1 MPAWSDFF
9 RLFTYS
15 SESDPLARRK
25 DPRQFTSAGI
35 SQPEALGADINNGQV
50 SGGMSSYRQ
59 TNDMIDTTTLSNRAM
74 RYKEYERLRNVPE
87 IEMAMTV
94 YADESCVAGDTKIA
108 TPFGF
113 IPIKELAEKKK
124 DERFL
129 VYCYDFDT
137 KDYTLGWAFDPR
149 VVKKAPT
156 IKITLDNGTSYT
168 ATDDHRVLLKT
179 GQWTETGKLKF
190 GDELMPFYR
199 VTAHSHFTKIKHSQ
213 YPRIMSFNKGWVH
226 EKQFIEDWKTGKT
239 SRDYQIVNRA
249 CRMIAG
255 GLTTR
260 QIAKKVELDWHTIED
275 RMHKEG
281 LSYKE
286 VKRLNGLGDTRRVV
300 GVAPGPEQEV
310 YDISVEKH
318 KCFATDSVI
327 LHNCQRDENGNI
339 FKITSENQ
347 DVKDEIEFLFINR
360 KMLNMNRHGWTWFK
374 NLCIMGDHFVEIV
387 INPENPK
394 EGIYRCLSLPPETM
408 YRIETVKGRVI
419 EFQQSKEGPDY
430 QAIVRGSPTE
440 LTDTELGQT
449 TAIRFA
455 PSQIIH
461 FRIGDDRRTFF
472 PYGQSLVEPA
482 RAPAHSLR
490 LLEDAMVV
498 YRLCL
503 VGESRVRT
511 TEGYKY
517 IKDIKVGDNV
527 YCVLPGGQQSE
538 TSVTDWIDNGEQEI
552 LKARSQHIEIRGTKT
567 HPMLVNRK
575 GVVQYVDLQDIKKGD
590 QFVNVINNQSIPV
603 EIPRMFGEIRYTLT
617 ESGKEKIQKNQS
629 INKRQLVI
637 NCSSSS
643 QAKQFIYKDGLT
655 LSEDDFKL
663 IKEAYE
669 LEEDD
674 VLMCNKGEINPERI
688 NLPSVI
694 DEDFAR
700 LFGFLL
706 GDGFIVHGYQIGFA
720 SSTDEK
726 LNLYYKNLLE
736 KYFGKVSF
744 HNDKRSSHPLIGK
757 WVVSSKIACQVFLAL
772 GYIPNKYK
780 KRIPSWAFNA
790 DKSIRKAL
798 VEGISDADGSER
810 HTKSGLWFST
820 IELCNKNLVEDI
832 KEIWHSI
839 GLCSGKI
846 GNRKRKGGHNITP
859 TRKMVDTE
867 SWNVTI
873 THRELPKYE
882 NIWSVEPDGVERV
895 YDITVAD
902 GKPHNF
908 VVNGTCGH
916 NTRAPERRVFYID
929 VGQLPPFK
937 AESFIDRL
945 KDQFRKRKIAN
956 NSGDGGANQVDE
968 RWMPPAQDEDYW
980 LPIRPNSGTRID
992 TLPGA
997 ENLGEIDDAVYFRN
1011 KLLTA
1016 LNFPKNYFNNEDAG
1030 ATRITLSSQD
1040 VKFARMI
1047 ERLQSHFEDGLLE
1060 LAERH
1065 LSLRGF
1071 PEDSYRDL
1079 RIKMTPPSDWRE
1091 LSRAEVVNARYG
1103 NAGTLKSSQLMAD
1116 YDIMTKILKYQNDD
1130 VEEMLARLK
1139 IQKLEDLKLQVLA
1152 QNPQLLGVGIPGQD
1166 EEGQGQP
1173 EIGASPEGPS
1183 PQPQPE
1189 GAPPEGAPPEGMPPP
1204 EGAPPSPEA
1213 SEKSGAEPSNIAEP
1227 SEEEIKKYDLELQ
1240 NYESEADAED
1250 IDYSVSDL

>member
-1 MPAWSDFF
+1 MPIWSDFF
-9 RLFTYS
+9 KLFS
-15 SESDPLARRK
+15 FSAEPDPLSRRK

-94 YADESCVAGDTKIA
+94 YADEACISGDTKIA
-108 TPFGF
+108 TPFGY
-113 IPIKELAEKKK
+113 ITIKELTETKK

-129 VYCYDFDT
+129 VYCYDFEK
-137 KDYTLGWAFDPR
+137 KDYTLGWAYDPR
-149 VVKKAPT
+149 VVKTAPT
-156 IKITLDNGTSYT
+156 IKITLDNGSTYT
-168 ATDDHRVLLKT
+168 ATSDHRVLLKN
-179 GQWTETGKLKF
+179 GEWTETGKLKF

-199 VTAHSHFTKIKHSQ
+199 VPAQTNVTKIKHSQ
-213 YPRIMSFNKGWVH
+213 YPRIFSSHKGWIH
-226 EKQFIEDWKTGKT
+226 ERQFIDDWKTGKT

-260 QIAKKVELDWHTIED
+260 QIAQQIEMDWHTIED

-281 LSYKE
+281 FAYKE
-286 VKRLNGLGDTRRVV
+286 IKRLHGLGESRRVV
-300 GVAPGPEQEV
+300 GVCPGPEQEV
-310 YDISVEKH
+310 YDLSVEKH
-318 KCFATDSVI
+318 KCFATDAVI

-339 FKITSENQ
+339 FKVSTENS
-347 DVKDEIEFLFINR
+347 DIKDEVEFLFLNR
-360 KMLNMNRHGWTWFK
+360 KMLNLNRHGWTWFK
-374 NLCIMGDHFVEIV
+374 NLCIFGDFFVEIV

-394 EGIYRCLSLPPETM
+394 EGIYRCLPLPVETM
-408 YRIETVKGRVI
+408 YRIETVKGRVV

-430 QAIVRGSPTE
+430 QAIVRGSPVE
-440 LTDTELGQT
+440 LTDTELNQT

-455 PSQIIH
+455 PSQVVH
-461 FRIGDDRRTFF
+461 FRIGDDRKTFY
-472 PYGQSLVEPA
+472 PYGQSLIEPA

-503 VGESRVRT
+503 TGDSRVRT
-511 TEGYKY
+511 SEGYKY
-517 IKDIKVGDNV
+517 IKDIKIGDNV
-527 YCVLPGGQQSE
+527 YCVLPGGKQSE
-538 TSVTDWIDNGEQEI
+538 TSVKDWIDNGEQEI
-552 LKARSQHIEIRGTKT
+552 LKVRSQHIEIRGTKT

-575 GVVQYVDLQDIKKGD
+575 GVIQYVDLQDLKKGD
-590 QFVNVINNQSIPV
+590 QFLNIINTNSIPV
-603 EIPRMFGEIRYTLT
+603 EIPRIFGEKRYSLT
-617 ESGKEKIQKNQS
+617 ESGKEKIEKNETVI
-629 INKRQLVI
+629 INQIAK
-637 NCSSSS
+637 NCSSFS
-643 QAKQFIYKDGLT
+643 QTKQFFYKDGLT
-655 LSEDDFKL
+655 LSESDYAL
-663 IKEAYE
+663 IKEAYS
-669 LEEDD
+669 LQDEDATI
-674 VLMCNKGEINPERI
+674 CNKGEINPERI
-688 NLPSVI
+688 NLPPVV
-694 DEDFAR
+694 DEEFAR

-706 GDGFIVHGYQIGFA
+706 GDGFIVHGNQIGFA
-720 SSTDEK
+720 TSTDEK
-726 LNLYYKNLLE
+726 LNLYYKNILE

-744 HNDKRSSHPLIGK
+744 HKEKRSSHASIGK

-772 GYIPNKYK
+772 GYIPNTYK

-798 VEGISDADGSER
+798 VEGLSDADGCER
-810 HTKSGLWFST
+810 HTKAGLWFST

-846 GNRKRKGGHNITP
+846 THRKRKGGHNITP
-859 TRKMVDTE
+859 TRKMVATE

-882 NIWSVEPDGVERV
+882 KIWSVEPDGIERV

-937 AESFIDRL
+937 AEAFMDRL

-956 NSGDGGANQVDE
+956 NSGGPGANAVDE

-997 ENLGEIDDAVYFRN
+997 ENLGEIDDLKFFTN
-1011 KLLTA
+1011 KLFRGLRIPSSYLPTGA
-1016 LNFPKNYFNNEDAG
+1016 DDSERAFQDGKVGTSLIQELRFNKYCMRLQNLISPAFDQEFKIYLKMRGINID
-1030 ATRITLSSQD
+1030 TSMFDL
-1040 VKFARMI
+1040 KFADPQNFASYKEI
-1047 ERLQSHFEDGLLE
+1047 ELD
-1060 LAERH
+1060 
-1065 LSLRGF
+1065 
-1071 PEDSYRDL
+1071 
-1079 RIKMTPPSDWRE
+1079 T
-1091 LSRAEVVNARYG
+1091 
-1103 NAGTLKSSQLMAD
+1103 
-1116 YDIMTKILKYQNDD
+1116 
-1130 VEEMLARLK
+1130 ARLNNFNTAQQFPYISK
-1139 IQKLEDLKLQVLA
+1139 RWALKRY
-1152 QNPQLLGVGIPGQD
+1152 LGL
-1166 EEGQGQP
+1166 
-1173 EIGASPEGPS
+1173 
-1183 PQPQPE
+1183 
-1189 GAPPEGAPPEGMPPP
+1189 
-1204 EGAPPSPEA
+1204 
-1213 SEKSGAEPSNIAEP
+1213 K
-1227 SEEEIKKYDLELQ
+1227 EEEIAENEEAWSIENKDILAGTAGETEAAGMPGATGLSP
-1240 NYESEADAED
+1240 NLGAVDITGAGLESEAGQFGTENLGQEAAAPAGQE
-1250 IDYSVSDL
+1250 IPGLGPAAPAG

>member
-1 MPAWSDFF
+1 
-9 RLFTYS
+9 
-15 SESDPLARRK
+15 
-25 DPRQFTSAGI
+25 
-35 SQPEALGADINNGQV
+35 
-50 SGGMSSYRQ
+50 
-59 TNDMIDTTTLSNRAM
+59 MIDTTTLSNRAM

-94 YADESCVAGDTKIA
+94 YADESCISGDTKIA

-113 IPIKELAEKKK
+113 ITIKELAETKK

-129 VYCYDFDT
+129 VYCYDFEK
-137 KDYTLGWAFDPR
+137 KDFTLGWAFDPR
-149 VVKKAPT
+149 IVKKAPT
-156 IKITLDNGTSYT
+156 IKITLDNGTTYT
-168 ATDDHRVLLKT
+168 ATEDHRVLLKNGT
-179 GQWTETGKLKF
+179 WTETGKLKF

-199 VTAHSHFTKIKHSQ
+199 VPAQTNINKLKHSQ
-213 YPRIMSFNKGWVH
+213 YPRILSFNKGWMH

-239 SRDYQIVNRA
+239 SLEYQIVNRA
-249 CRMIAG
+249 CRMIGG

-260 QIAKKVELDWHTIED
+260 QISEQIELDWHTIED
-275 RMHKEG
+275 RLHKEG
-281 LSYKE
+281 FAYRE
-286 VKRLNGLGDTRRVV
+286 IKRLHGLGDTRRVV
-300 GVAPGPEQEV
+300 GAYPASEQDV
-310 YDISVEKH
+310 YDLSVEKH
-318 KCFATDSVI
+318 KCFATESVI
-327 LHNCQRDENGNI
+327 LHNCQKDENGNI
-339 FKITSENQ
+339 FKVSTENSEI
-347 DVKDEIEFLFINR
+347 KEEIEFLFLNR
-360 KMLNMNRHGWTWFK
+360 KMLNLNRHGWTWFK
-374 NLCIMGDHFVEIV
+374 NLCIFGDHFVEIV

-394 EGIYRCLSLPPETM
+394 EGIYRCLPLPVETM
-408 YRIETVKGRVI
+408 YRIETVKGRVV

-430 QAIVRGSPTE
+430 QAIVRGSPSE
-440 LTDTELGQT
+440 LTDTELNQT

-455 PSQIIH
+455 PSQVVH
-461 FRIGDDRRTFF
+461 FRIGDDRKTFY

-482 RAPAHSLR
+482 RGPAHSLR

-503 VGESRVRT
+503 TGESRVRT

-517 IKDIKVGDNV
+517 IKDIKVNDNV

-552 LKARSQHIEIRGTKT
+552 LKAQSQHIEIRGTKT
-567 HPMLVNRK
+567 HPMLINRK
-575 GVVQYVDLQDIKKGD
+575 GIVQYVDLQDIKNGD
-590 QFVNVINNQSIPV
+590 QFVNVINNQSVPV
-603 EIPRMFGEIRYTLT
+603 EIPRIFGEIRYTLT
-617 ESGKEKIQKNQS
+617 ESGKEKINKNE
-629 INKRQLVI
+629 KQLGKTI
-637 NCSSSS
+637 SENDIHIF
-643 QAKQFIYKDGLT
+643 KNNYN
-655 LSEDDFKL
+655 LSDED
-663 IKEAYE
+663 III
-669 LEEDD
+669 
-674 VLMCNKGEINPERI
+674 CNKCEINPERI
-688 NLPSVI
+688 NLPSIV

-706 GDGFIVHGYQIGFA
+706 GDGLLVHGNQIGFA
-720 SSTDEK
+720 SSTDEQ
-726 LNLYYKNLLE
+726 LNLYYKNLLK

-744 HNDKRSSHPLIGK
+744 HKDKRNQNPVVGK
-757 WVVSSKIACQVFLAL
+757 WMVSSKIACQVFLAL

-798 VEGISDADGSER
+798 VEGISDADGCER

-859 TRKMVDTE
+859 TRKMKPTE

-873 THRELPKYE
+873 SHRELPQYE
-882 NIWSVEPDGVERV
+882 NIWSVKPDGVERV

-908 VVNGTCGH
+908 VVNGTCSH

-937 AESFIDRL
+937 AEAFMDRL

-956 NSGDGGANQVDE
+956 NSGSTGANQVDE

-1016 LNFPKNYFNNEDAG
+1016 LNFPKNYFNNEDAN

-1047 ERLQSHFEDGLLE
+1047 ERLQSNFEDGLLE

-1065 LSLRGF
+1065 LALRGY
-1071 PEDSYRDL
+1071 PQEHYRDL

-1103 NAGTLKSSQLMAD
+1103 NAGTLKSGQLMSD
-1116 YDIMTKILKYQNDD
+1116 YDIYTKILKYHEDEA
-1130 VEEMLARLK
+1130 EEMLARLK

-1152 QNPQLLGVGIPGQD
+1152 QNPQLLGVGIPGQ
-1166 EEGQGQP
+1166 EEGQEGQELGATAGGPSAMPEPGGQP
-1173 EIGASPEGPS
+1173 PSGPS
-1183 PQPQPE
+1183 PEMPMPTGGAAAKTEGEQP
-1189 GAPPEGAPPEGMPPP
+1189 A
-1204 EGAPPSPEA
+1204 
-1213 SEKSGAEPSNIAEP
+1213 NIPDPTED
-1227 SEEEIKKYDLELQ
+1227 EIKKYDLELQ
-1240 NYESEADAED
+1240 NYDYESDIED
-1250 IDYSVSDL
+1250 IDYSVGDK

>member
-498 YRLCL
+498 YRL
-503 VGESRVRT
+503 
-511 TEGYKY
+511 
-517 IKDIKVGDNV
+517 
-527 YCVLPGGQQSE
+527 
-538 TSVTDWIDNGEQEI
+538 
-552 LKARSQHIEIRGTKT
+552 
-567 HPMLVNRK
+567 
-575 GVVQYVDLQDIKKGD
+575 
-590 QFVNVINNQSIPV
+590 
-603 EIPRMFGEIRYTLT
+603 
-617 ESGKEKIQKNQS
+617 
-629 INKRQLVI
+629 
-637 NCSSSS
+637 
-643 QAKQFIYKDGLT
+643 
-655 LSEDDFKL
+655 
-663 IKEAYE
+663 
-669 LEEDD
+669 
-674 VLMCNKGEINPERI
+674 
-688 NLPSVI
+688 
-694 DEDFAR
+694 
-700 LFGFLL
+700 
-706 GDGFIVHGYQIGFA
+706 
-720 SSTDEK
+720 
-726 LNLYYKNLLE
+726 
-736 KYFGKVSF
+736 
-744 HNDKRSSHPLIGK
+744 
-757 WVVSSKIACQVFLAL
+757 
-772 GYIPNKYK
+772 
-780 KRIPSWAFNA
+780 
-790 DKSIRKAL
+790 
-798 VEGISDADGSER
+798 
-810 HTKSGLWFST
+810 
-820 IELCNKNLVEDI
+820 
-832 KEIWHSI
+832 
-839 GLCSGKI
+839 
-846 GNRKRKGGHNITP
+846 
-859 TRKMVDTE
+859 
-867 SWNVTI
+867 
-873 THRELPKYE
+873 
-882 NIWSVEPDGVERV
+882 
-895 YDITVAD
+895 
-902 GKPHNF
+902 
-908 VVNGTCGH
+908 
-916 NTRAPERRVFYID
+916 TRAPERRVFYID

-956 NSGDGGANQVDE
+956 NSGNGGANQVDE

-1189 GAPPEGAPPEGMPPP
+1189 GAPPEGAPSEGMPPP